1 MEGYRDHIGL
11 PLSPVMRL
19 ENEKSQSILQAI
31 DTSESRVRERR
42 SLSPSPTRRGEEDE
56 REERETVLK
65 AKVAEELTEMTRTL
79 KDAIKMH
86 NNFIKSGGAAGTR
99 EGERARQAN
108 GRKEQRSRPKSAP
121 AGGVQQKR
129 KQEQQR
135 QQRPNRSPSPSS
147 PTSKKERPTKN
158 LELEIEQRMFL
169 ESRNIQQRARP
180 KSAMSTMGRGEG
192 EVAPGTGTVSG
203 VTPGR
208 IRPKS
213 AALLERAREKGV
225 SVQEKAMIVM
235 EMLGSKE
242 GNTLAACL
250 MDANVKKEI
259 RNYHREKRE
268 LKTRRIQAKKKR

>member
-1 MEGYRDHIGL
+1 
-11 PLSPVMRL
+11 
-19 ENEKSQSILQAI
+19 
-31 DTSESRVRERR
+31 
-42 SLSPSPTRRGEEDE
+42 
-56 REERETVLK
+56 
-65 AKVAEELTEMTRTL
+65 
-79 KDAIKMH
+79 
-86 NNFIKSGGAAGTR
+86 
-99 EGERARQAN
+99 
-108 GRKEQRSRPKSAP
+108 
-121 AGGVQQKR
+121 
-129 KQEQQR
+129 
-135 QQRPNRSPSPSS
+135 
-147 PTSKKERPTKN
+147 
-158 LELEIEQRMFL
+158 
-169 ESRNIQQRARP
+169 
-180 KSAMSTMGRGEG
+180 MGRGEG